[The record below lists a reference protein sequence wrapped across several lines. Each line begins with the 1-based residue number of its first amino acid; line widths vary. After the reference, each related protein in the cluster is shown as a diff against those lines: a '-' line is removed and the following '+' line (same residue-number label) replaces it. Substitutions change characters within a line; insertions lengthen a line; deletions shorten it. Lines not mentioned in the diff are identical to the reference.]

1 MHPTTGITP
10 DDQPSESDVLLCAH
24 HLRRS
29 AAALK
34 ACDAW
39 VYDRRGDP
47 IDELG
52 EVFLQ
57 DR

>member
-1 MHPTTGITP
+1 MHPTTGVAP
-10 DDQPSESDVLLCAH
+10 DGQPAESDVLLCAH

-29 AAALK
+29 AAALE
-34 ACDAW
+34 ACDAR
-39 VYDRRGDP
+39 VYDRFGDP

-52 EVFLQ
+52 KVFLH